1 MRFWILVC
9 ALLATTPA
17 AATFSPHE
25 MLADPALEARA
36 RALSREIRC
45 VVCQNES
52 IHDSPADI
60 ARDLRRLVRERI
72 VAGDSDKQILAF
84 LVERYGD
91 FALMQPPVARYTYVL
106 WFGPAA
112 VLVLGALA
120 VAISFRRRQR
130 AAAPSLSDA
139 EVARVEALLKD
150 RS

>member
-1 MRFWILVC
+1 MRHWIVLC
-9 ALLATTPA
+9 ALLLASPA

-72 VAGDSDKQILAF
+72 VAGDSDQQILAF

-91 FALMQPPVARYTYVL
+91 FALMQPPVARHTYVL
-106 WFGPAA
+106 WFGPAV
-112 VLVLGALA
+112 VLAAGA
-120 VAISFRRRQR
+120 VAVALSLRRRQR
-130 AAAPSLSDA
+130 AHAPVLSDDEA
-139 EVARVEALLKD
+139 ARVDALLKD
-150 RS
+150 RP